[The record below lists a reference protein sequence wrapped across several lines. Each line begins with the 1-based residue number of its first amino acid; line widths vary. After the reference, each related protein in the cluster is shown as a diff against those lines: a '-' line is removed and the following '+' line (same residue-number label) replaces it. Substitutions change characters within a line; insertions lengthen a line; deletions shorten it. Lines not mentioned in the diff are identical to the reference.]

1 MLRKGFLKLEKKL
14 LAEIKSFYKERLIS
28 VVLFGSVARG
38 TPNFHSDLD
47 VLIIAKNL
55 PRGRIKRIRE
65 FAIIENACA
74 ELLNSLKKKGI
85 NTDISAFIKTPEE
98 AERGSPLFIDM
109 VQDARILFDRHKF
122 FSKIIKRLKERLDI
136 LGAKRIWCGSA
147 WYWVLKPDY
156 RPGEVFEL

>member
-1 MLRKGFLKLEKKL
+1 MLKKEFLKLEKRL

-55 PRGRIKRIRE
+55 PQGRIRRIKE
-65 FAIIENACA
+65 FATVENGC
-74 ELLNSLKKKGI
+74 EKLLNSLKKKGI
-85 NTDISAFIKTPEE
+85 NTDISAIIKTPKE
-98 AERGSPLFIDM
+98 AEQGSPLFIDL
-109 VQDARILFDRHKF
+109 VQDAQILFDRNKF

-136 LGAKRIWCGSA
+136 LGAKRIWQGDT

-156 RPGEVFEL
+156 KPGEVFEL